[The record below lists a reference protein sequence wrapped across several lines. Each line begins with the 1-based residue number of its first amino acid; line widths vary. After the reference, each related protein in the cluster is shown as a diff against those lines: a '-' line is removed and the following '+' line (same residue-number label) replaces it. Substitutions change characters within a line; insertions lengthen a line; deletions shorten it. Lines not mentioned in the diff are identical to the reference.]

1 MFLSDGSL
9 RVHGPQLMNYISN
22 IFFFGKITILI
33 YFWVAN

>member
-9 RVHGPQLMNYISN
+9 RVQGPQLMNYISN
-22 IFFFGKITILI
+22 IFFGKITILI